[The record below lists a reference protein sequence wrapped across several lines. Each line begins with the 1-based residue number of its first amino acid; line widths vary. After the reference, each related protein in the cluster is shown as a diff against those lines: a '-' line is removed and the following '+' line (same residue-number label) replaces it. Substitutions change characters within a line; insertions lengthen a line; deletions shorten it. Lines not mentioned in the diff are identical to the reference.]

1 MIYLDDMNYKLQTLA
16 SGLRVLTI
24 PMPAV
29 QSATLTVWVKAG
41 SRNEEGSVNGISHFL
56 EHMVFKGSNKRPSA
70 REISGAVDAIGGEFN
85 AGTGKEWTNF
95 YIKARKDNLPIAF
108 DVLSDMVL
116 NPLLRPEE
124 IEKEKG
130 VIIEEIAMYE
140 DTPMFKIG
148 DVFEELIFDKHPLSW
163 DISGTA
169 ETVKAI
175 KKDDFLRYRELR
187 YSAENIVITVAGGV
201 EEGEVVK
208 LAERYF
214 GKLSSKSNSPAF
226 NKFTARQA
234 KPQVKLHPKKKE
246 QAHLILG
253 FRGNSREHK
262 DRFTEAILASILG
275 GGMSSRLFIEVR
287 ERRGLAYAIRTS
299 LEHYIDT
306 GYIGTYAGV
315 DVNRVEEAITVILKE
330 HYKITNQE
338 SGIKN
343 QELNKAKEYIK
354 GHLALALEDT
364 KDVASFFGENELM
377 LDKVETPEEVFK
389 KIDEVKVEDVV
400 RVAKEFF
407 KPERLNLAII
417 GPYESAESFK
427 KLLG

>member
-1 MIYLDDMNYKLQTLA
+1 MNYLKSTLA
-16 SGLRVLTI
+16 SGVRVLTI

-29 QSATLTVWVKAG
+29 QSATLTVWVKTG
-41 SRNEEGSVNGISHFL
+41 SRNEEARINGISHFL
-56 EHMVFKGSNKRPSA
+56 EHMVFKGSKKRPSA

-95 YIKARKDNLPIAF
+95 YIKARKDNLPIVF

-116 NPLLRPEE
+116 NPLLKPEE

-148 DVFEELIFDKHPLSW
+148 DVFEELIFGKHPLSL

-175 KKDDFLRYRELR
+175 KKDDFVRYRELR
-187 YSAENIVITVAGGV
+187 YYPDNIIITVAGGV
-201 EEGEVVK
+201 EEKEVVK
-208 LAERYF
+208 LAEKYF
-214 GKLSSKSNSPAF
+214 GKLSKQSKFKSKSESKNFQSE
-226 NKFTARQA
+226 QA
-234 KPQVKLHPKKKE
+234 QPQVKLHAKKKE

-253 FRGNSREHK
+253 FRGNPRGHK
-262 DRFTEAILASILG
+262 DRFAEAILASILG

-287 ERRGLAYAIRTS
+287 ERRGLAYSIRTS
-299 LEHYIDT
+299 LEHYMDT

-315 DVNRVEEAITVILKE
+315 DVNRAEEAIKVILEE
-330 HYKITNQE
+330 HYKITNHD
-338 SGIKN
+338 SGITI

-364 KDVASFFGENELM
+364 KDVASFFGESELM

-389 KIDEVKVEDVV
+389 KIDEVKIEGVV

-407 KPERLNLAII
+407 VPERLNLAII
-417 GPYESAESFK
+417 GPYDDKSRFE
-427 KLLG
+427 KLIS